1 MIKTE
6 NLLKEL
12 FENPKNIVL
21 VTDENH
27 IIRYASDSVKSI
39 LGVSAFSLLGRNAFD
54 FVSPDKR
61 EFWKNISLDK
71 KPEEV
76 SFKALDGS
84 KIYFDV
90 TFTNHVINNSVRGLV
105 IFLYDITN
113 RKRAQQELESENNHL
128 DHFIFK
134 TTHDLR
140 APLHSALGLVN
151 LAKSASPDELPNYI
165 GLIQKSLLKLDSI
178 IVEVNNFYRNEKLA
192 ITKMRINLEEVIR
205 EEFET
210 LKNIPG
216 AAKIE
221 FELIIKGQSLFCGD
235 LIRVKTI
242 LSNIISNAIKYSDK
256 NKPHS
261 FIRVVADVNE
271 QECILSISDN
281 GIGIEEE
288 HLPKVFDPFYRAT
301 SANDGTG
308 LGLYIVKD
316 TIERLGGSI
325 SLKSEINE
333 GTSIYITLPNCI
345 NDLTLK
351 N

>member
-27 IIRYASDSVKSI
+27 IIRYASDSVKFI
-39 LGVSAFSLLGRNAFD
+39 LGVSSFSLLGRNAFD
-54 FVSPDKR
+54 FVSPEKR
-61 EFWKNISLDK
+61 EAWKNISLDK

-76 SFKALDGS
+76 SFKTLDGR

-90 TFTNHVINNSVRGLV
+90 TFTNHVINDSVRGLV
-105 IFLYDITN
+105 IFLYDITS
-113 RKRAQQELESENNHL
+113 RKLAQQELESENNHL

-140 APLHSALGLVN
+140 APLHSALGLVT
-151 LAKSASPDELPNYI
+151 LAKSAPAGDTTNYLE
-165 GLIQKSLLKLDSI
+165 LIQKSLLRLDSI
-178 IVEVNNFYRNEKLA
+178 IVEVNNFYKNEKLA
-192 ITKMRINLEEVIR
+192 ITKAKIDLEQVIK

-210 LKNIPG
+210 LRNIPG
-216 AAKIE
+216 AEKIE
-221 FELIIKGQSLFCGD
+221 FGLTMKNESSFCCD
-235 LIRVKTI
+235 LIRLKTI
-242 LSNIISNAIKYSDK
+242 LSNVISNAIKYSDG

-261 FIRVVADVNE
+261 FIKVVADVNE
-271 QECILSISDN
+271 QECKLAISDN
-281 GIGIEEE
+281 GIGIETE
-288 HLPKVFDPFYRAT
+288 HLPKVFDVFYRAT
-301 SANDGTG
+301 SINDGTG

-316 TIERLGGSI
+316 TINRLGGSI
-325 SLKSEINE
+325 TVKSKVNE
-333 GTSIYITLPNCI
+333 GTSVLITLPNCI